1 MGADGVRVRLWR
13 GGRRLDALVPDRREH
28 TRIVK
33 ICERGGNVPSDVW
46 VAKDLA
52 PAGLALDPP
61 GDDQQRPLARRFDRR
76 HPTGEPRSTESE
88 HGDALARQLN
98 SCLR

>member
-13 GGRRLDALVPDRREH
+13 GGGRLNALVPDCRKRE
-28 TRIVK
+28 RIVK

-46 VAKDLA
+46 VAKNLA
-52 PAGLALDPP
+52 PAGHALDPP

-76 HPTGEPRSTESE
+76 HPTREPRFTKSE
-88 HGDALARQLN
+88 HGDALARQLK